1 MDEVYFNGNFMPLAE
16 ARVPV
21 LDRGLLFG
29 DGVYEVIPAYG
40 GHLFRLDQHLER
52 LNQNLAAIR
61 MAPPLSKDQ
70 WRPVLTRLLDGR
82 TQDAS
87 VYLQIT
93 RGSDN
98 RRSLAIPSGIQPSLF
113 AMVMP
118 LPEAPAELLAS
129 GVSAITLDDIR
140 WGRCNIKA
148 TTLLANVLLKQE
160 AVEAGA
166 AEAILIRDGLA
177 IEGTASNLFVV
188 RQGRILTPPKG
199 PLLLPGIT
207 RDLVLEI
214 AQSAGLAYAETQIAA
229 SELGQADEIWITSS
243 TIEIMP
249 VTRLDGRAV
258 GTGRPGPAW
267 VDMNARYL
275 ACKERLRQGGS
286 CIS

>member
-1 MDEVYFNGNFMPLAE
+1 MDEVYFNGNFMPLAD

-118 LPEAPAELLAS
+118 LPEVSAELLAS
-129 GVSAITLDDIR
+129 GVGAITLNDIR

-214 AQSAGLAYAETQIAA
+214 AQSAGLEYAETQIAA

-249 VTRLDGRAV
+249 VTRLDGQAV

-286 CIS
+286 CA

>member
-1 MDEVYFNGNFMPLAE
+1 MDEVYFNGHFMPLAD

-52 LNQNLAAIR
+52 LNQSLAAIR
-61 MAPPLSKDQ
+61 MTPPLNKDQ
-70 WRPVLTRLLDGR
+70 WRPILTRLLNGR
-82 TQDAS
+82 TQDTS
-87 VYLQIT
+87 IYLQIT

-98 RRSLAIPSGIQPSLF
+98 RRSLAIPSGIHPSLF
-113 AMVMP
+113 AMAMP
-118 LPEAPAELLAS
+118 LPEISAELLAS
-129 GVSAITLDDIR
+129 GVGAITLDDIR
-140 WGRCNIKA
+140 WSRCNIKA

-160 AVEAGA
+160 AVEADA

-214 AQSAGLAYAETQIAA
+214 AQSAGLDHAETQIAA
-229 SELGQADEIWITSS
+229 NELGQADEIWITSS

-258 GTGRPGPAW
+258 GLGRPGPVWA
-267 VDMNARYL
+267 DMNARYL
-275 ACKERLRQGGS
+275 ACKERLRQGS
-286 CIS
+286 NRC